1 MRKATVLGLALAVAL
16 LAVALPGIGRVQ
28 AQGAL
33 AGQHICLDPG
43 HGGTDPGATN
53 EPFGLEEA
61 DINLDV
67 AFGLKAL
74 LEYDGAMV
82 VMTRTDDRY
91 LTNSDR
97 YTFCNAEKATLLISV
112 HTNSVSDPTWD
123 GSQTLYFKKEDL
135 ALAQAVHPVLY
146 QYLLTGAPDQ
156 VAFRDLGL
164 NQYASGVLL
173 KSDMPAIM
181 PEPLFMSCPD
191 EAQELTVTIHAVDA
205 EGVALLDATGDP
217 MPNPE
222 CMGCRR
228 AQIAQAIHA
237 GVLAYVESGGEGGDD
252 GGDNGGQGGPPCANP
267 PCRK

>member
-1 MRKATVLGLALAVAL
+1 MRKATLLSVALLLAL
-16 LAVALPGIGRVQ
+16 LAVALPSTGEVR
-28 AQGAL
+28 AQGPL
-33 AGQHICLDPG
+33 ADQRVCLDPG
-43 HGGTDPGATN
+43 HGGTDPGAAN

-61 DINLDV
+61 NINLDV

-74 LEYDGAMV
+74 LESDGAAV
-82 VMTRTDDRY
+82 VMTRTDDQY

-135 ALAQAVHPVLY
+135 ALAQAVHPVMY
-146 QYLLTGAPDQ
+146 QYLLTGALDQ
-156 VAFRDLGL
+156 AAFRDFGL
-164 NQYASGVLL
+164 NKYASGVLL

-191 EAQELTVTIHAVDA
+191 EAYALAVTIHLVDA
-205 EGVALLDATGDP
+205 EGVVLLDAAGDP
-217 MPNPE
+217 TPNPK

-237 GVLAYVESGGEGGDD
+237 GVLAYVEAGGDD
-252 GGDNGGQGGPPCANP
+252 GGDDGGKGGPPCASP